1 MQALKRK
8 LTNFLNLIVSNHYYE
23 AIPDEDLISKQR
35 YKLFRAFSMASF
47 VVCVLFTVQTVS
59 LFNISNPI
67 VYMITIIGALL
78 AANFYLL
85 PNHRKPR
92 MAFVLAALLSL
103 TLLHIQTYY
112 SGGIR
117 ASGSLYLSS
126 VILMS
131 FMLLGNRIGRWI
143 ALLAAAQI
151 AYFYCISTYYPEV
164 INYLIVGDTKE
175 MIDVDFLSTGLLSI
189 LIITSQINY
198 LESSKNIVIS
208 RITQSRNEL
217 KGKK

>member
-1 MQALKRK
+1 MQAIKQK
-8 LTNFLNLIVSNHYYE
+8 LTNFLMLIVSNHYYE
-23 AIPDEDLISKQR
+23 AIPDENLIAKQR

-59 LFNISNPI
+59 LFNISNLI
-67 VYMITIIGALL
+67 VYMITTIGVLL
-78 AANFYLL
+78 ATNFYLL
-85 PNHRKPR
+85 PKHRKPR
-92 MAFVLAALLSL
+92 LAFILAALLSL
-103 TLLHIQTYY
+103 TLLHIQTDY

-151 AYFYCISTYYPEV
+151 AYFYCINTYYPEM
-164 INYLIVGDTKE
+164 IKE
-175 MIDVDFLSTGLLSI
+175 NPSKEDIDRIAVQLLSKVRPRS
-189 LIITSQINY
+189 TS
-198 LESSKNIVIS
+198 
-208 RITQSRNEL
+208 
-217 KGKK
+217 